1 VTHRQ
6 AVITMLLVT
15 LLWST
20 AAVVT
25 RQLEAAR
32 GFEMTF
38 WRSAVTLLVLGVVL
52 AAQRG
57 GAAVLR
63 EVRAGGRPLWVSGL
77 MWCVMFTCFMMALTL
92 TTAANVLI
100 TMSMA
105 PLFTALL
112 AHFMLGHVVARR
124 TWVAIALAGIGI
136 VWMYAAGF
144 DGDPRHLLGTAVA
157 LCVPIAGAIN
167 WNLSQR
173 VEQRSTTSPSAAKV
187 DLVPAVLI
195 GAAMSTVITLPLSW
209 PLQASNHDIGWLAFL
224 GVFQLA
230 IPCVLAV
237 MAARVLPAP
246 EMSLLSLLEIVFAIA
261 WVWLATDEKPTLA
274 VVAGGSLVLSAL
286 VVSQW
291 LGLREQRGKA
301 GARDAGGDPLLG

>member
-1 VTHRQ
+1 
-6 AVITMLLVT
+6 MLIVT
-15 LLWST
+15 LLWSI

-25 RQLEAAR
+25 RRLEAAR

-38 WRSAVTLLVLGVVL
+38 WRSAATLVVLALVLG
-52 AAQRG
+52 AQRG
-57 GAAVLR
+57 SAVLGQL
-63 EVRAGGRPLWVSGL
+63 RAGGRSLWVSGL

-112 AHFMLGHVVARR
+112 AHFMLGHAVARR
-124 TWVAIALAGIGI
+124 TWVAIAVAGCGI

-157 LCVPIAGAIN
+157 LCVPLAGAIN
-167 WNLSQR
+167 WNVSQR
-173 VEQRSTTSPSAAKV
+173 AGSAV

-195 GAAMSTVITLPLSW
+195 GAALSTAVTLPLSW
-209 PLQASNHDIGWLAFL
+209 PLQASAHDVAWLSLL

-230 IPCVLAV
+230 VPCVLAV
-237 MAARVLPAP
+237 RAARVLPAP

-261 WVWLATDEKPTLA
+261 WVWLATDEQPTVA
-274 VVAGGSLVLSAL
+274 VVAGGTLVLAAL
-286 VVSQW
+286 VVNQ
-291 LGLREQRGKA
+291 LQALRTVSASA
-301 GARDAGGDPLLG
+301 GPVAR

>member
-1 VTHRQ
+1 MTHRR
-6 AVITMLLVT
+6 AVLTMLVVT
-15 LLWST
+15 LLWSI

-38 WRSAVTLLVLGVVL
+38 WRSAFTLLVLAAVL
-52 AAQRG
+52 GAQRG
-57 GAAVLR
+57 AAVISQLL
-63 EVRAGGRPLWVSGL
+63 AGGRTLWVSGL

-105 PLFTALL
+105 PLFTAVL
-112 AHFMLGHVVARR
+112 AHFMLGHAVARR
-124 TWVAIALAGIGI
+124 TWVAIALAGCGV

-144 DGDPRHLLGTAVA
+144 DGNSRHLLGTAVA

-173 VEQRSTTSPSAAKV
+173 AAHSV

-195 GAAMSTVITLPLSW
+195 GAALSTALTLPLSW
-209 PLQASNHDIGWLAFL
+209 PLQASAHDVAWLALL

-237 MAARVLPAP
+237 KAARVLPAP
-246 EMSLLSLLEIVFAIA
+246 EMSLMSLLEIVFAIA
-261 WVWLATDEKPTLA
+261 WVWLATDEKPTVA
-274 VVAGGSLVLSAL
+274 VVLGGTLVLVAL

-291 LGLREQRGKA
+291 LGLREQQYGLKA
-301 GARDAGGDPLLG
+301 SGLG

>member
-1 VTHRQ
+1 
-6 AVITMLLVT
+6 MLFVT

-38 WRSAVTLLVLGVVL
+38 WRSAVTLVVL
-52 AAQRG
+52 AVVLGAQRG
-57 GAAVLR
+57 SAVLGQL
-63 EVRAGGRPLWVSGL
+63 RAGGRALWVSGL

-112 AHFMLGHVVARR
+112 AHFMLGHAVVRR
-124 TWVAIALAGIGI
+124 TWVAIALAGVGI

-144 DGDPRHLLGTAVA
+144 DGNPRHLLGTVVA

-173 VEQRSTTSPSAAKV
+173 VEQRATTQPGGKV

-195 GAAMSTVITLPLSW
+195 GAALSSAITLPLSW

-291 LGLREQRGKA
+291 LSLREQRGKRSVE
-301 GARDAGGDPLLG
+301 GAGGDPLLG

>member
-1 VTHRQ
+1 MTHRI
-6 AVITMLLVT
+6 AVFTMLLVT
-15 LLWST
+15 LLWSI

-25 RQLEAAR
+25 RQLDAAR

-38 WRSAVTLLVLGVVL
+38 WRSAVTLLVLAVVL
-52 AAQRG
+52 GAQR
-57 GAAVLR
+57 GAAVLQQM
-63 EVRAGGRPLWVSGL
+63 RAGGRALWISGL

-105 PLFTALL
+105 PLFTAVL
-112 AHFMLGHVVARR
+112 AHFMLGHAVARR
-124 TWVAIALAGIGI
+124 TWVAIALAGGGI

-144 DGDPRHLLGTAVA
+144 DGNPRHLLGTAVA
-157 LCVPIAGAIN
+157 LCVPVAGAIN

-173 VEQRSTTSPSAAKV
+173 VEQRAEQHEKSQV

-195 GAAMSTVITLPLSW
+195 GAALSTLIALPLSW
-209 PLQASNHDIGWLAFL
+209 PLQASPHDIGWLALL

-261 WVWLATDEKPTLA
+261 WVWLATDEKPTVA
-274 VVAGGSLVLSAL
+274 VVAGGSLVLCAL
-286 VVSQW
+286 VASQW
-291 LGLREQRGKA
+291 LGLREQRGPVPA
-301 GARDAGGDPLLG
+301 TRDRQLLG

>member
-1 VTHRQ
+1 
-6 AVITMLLVT
+6 MLLVT

-38 WRSAVTLLVLGVVL
+38 WRSAVTFLVLSVVL
-52 AAQRG
+52 GAQRG
-57 GAAVLR
+57 SAFLGQL
-63 EVRAGGRPLWVSGL
+63 RAGGRPLWVSGL
-77 MWCVMFTCFMMALTL
+77 MWCVMFTCFMVALAL

-112 AHFMLGHVVARR
+112 ARFMLGHAVARR
-124 TWVAIALAGIGI
+124 TWVAIALAGVGI
-136 VWMYAAGF
+136 VWMYAAAF
-144 DGDPRHLLGTAVA
+144 DGNPRHLLGTAVA
-157 LCVPIAGAIN
+157 LCVPVAGAIN

-173 VEQRSTTSPSAAKV
+173 VEQRATGKV

-195 GAAMSTVITLPLSW
+195 GAALSTLITLPLSW
-209 PLQASNHDIGWLAFL
+209 PLQASGHDIGWLALL

-291 LGLREQRGKA
+291 LGLREQREQRGKRA
-301 GARDAGGDPLLG
+301 GRDTHDAGSDPLLG

>member
-1 VTHRQ
+1 MVLNHRG
-6 AVITMLLVT
+6 AVFTMLGVT
-15 LLWST
+15 LLWSM

-38 WRSAVTLLVLGVVL
+38 WRSATTWGVL
-52 AAQRG
+52 AAVLGMQR
-57 GAAVLR
+57 GAAVLGQLR
-63 EVRAGGRPLWVSGL
+63 TGGRPLWLSGL
-77 MWCVMFTCFMMALTL
+77 MWGVMFTCFMMALAL

-105 PLFTALL
+105 PLFTAVL
-112 AHFMLGHVVARR
+112 AHFMLGHAVARR
-124 TWVAIALAGIGI
+124 TWVAIALAGVGI

-144 DGDPRHLLGTAVA
+144 DGNPRHLLGTAVA
-157 LCVPIAGAIN
+157 LCVPLAGAIN
-167 WNLSQR
+167 WNVSQR
-173 VEQRSTTSPSAAKV
+173 AAGKV

-195 GAAMSTVITLPLSW
+195 GAALSTLVALPLSW
-209 PLQASNHDIGWLAFL
+209 PLQASTHDVAWLALL

-261 WVWLATDEKPTLA
+261 WVWLATDEKPTAA
-274 VVAGGSLVLSAL
+274 VVLGGSLVLLAL

-291 LGLREQRGKA
+291 LGLRDARGIR
-301 GARDAGGDPLLG
+301 GVIREPPLG

>member
-1 VTHRQ
+1 
-6 AVITMLLVT
+6 MLLVT
-15 LLWST
+15 LLWSI

-25 RQLEAAR
+25 RRLEAAR

-38 WRSAVTLLVLGVVL
+38 WRSAVTLVVLAVVLGV
-52 AAQRG
+52 QRG
-57 GAAVLR
+57 SVVVAQLR
-63 EVRAGGRPLWVSGL
+63 SGGRTLWASGL

-105 PLFTALL
+105 PLFTAVL
-112 AHFMLGHVVARR
+112 AHFTLGHAVAPR
-124 TWVAIALAGIGI
+124 TWVAIAAAGCGI

-144 DGDPRHLLGTAVA
+144 EGNPRHLVGTAVA
-157 LCVPIAGAIN
+157 LCVPLAGAIN
-167 WNLSQR
+167 WNVSQR
-173 VEQRSTTSPSAAKV
+173 ARGSV

-195 GAAMSTVITLPLSW
+195 GAALSAAITLPLSW
-209 PLQASNHDIGWLAFL
+209 PLQASMHDVAWLALL

-237 MAARVLPAP
+237 RAARVLPAP

-261 WVWLATDEKPTLA
+261 WVWLATDEKPTTA
-274 VVAGGSLVLSAL
+274 VVLGGLLVLSSLVANQLLAL
-286 VVSQW
+286 RTQAAA
-291 LGLREQRGKA
+291 A
-301 GARDAGGDPLLG
+301 GQGFP

>member
-1 VTHRQ
+1 MTHRG
-6 AVITMLLVT
+6 AVFTMLLVT
-15 LLWST
+15 LLWSM

-25 RQLEAAR
+25 RQVESAR

-38 WRSAVTLLVLGVVL
+38 WRSAFTLLVLAIVL
-52 AAQRG
+52 GAQRG
-57 GAAVLR
+57 GAVLGQL
-63 EVRAGGRPLWVSGL
+63 RAGGRPLWLSGL
-77 MWCVMFTCFMMALTL
+77 MWCVMFTCFMLALAL

-112 AHFMLGHVVARR
+112 AHFMLGQAVARR
-124 TWVAIALAGIGI
+124 TWMAIALAGIGI

-144 DGDPRHLLGTAVA
+144 DGDPRHLIGTAVA
-157 LCVPIAGAIN
+157 LCVPVAGAIN

-173 VEQRSTTSPSAAKV
+173 VEQRAEQHEKAKV

-195 GAAMSTVITLPLSW
+195 GAALSVLITLPLSW
-209 PLQASNHDIGWLAFL
+209 PLQASHHDIRWLALL

-261 WVWLATDEKPTLA
+261 WVWLATDEKPTVA
-274 VVAGGSLVLSAL
+274 VVLGGSLVLSAL

-291 LGLREQRGKA
+291 LGLREQRGRREQGK
-301 GARDAGGDPLLG
+301 GGGEADPLLG

>member
-1 VTHRQ
+1 MVLNHRS
-6 AVITMLLVT
+6 AVFTMLLVT
-15 LLWST
+15 LLWSI

-25 RQLEAAR
+25 RQLDAAR

-38 WRSAVTLLVLGVVL
+38 WRSAVTLVVLTLVLGI
-52 AAQRG
+52 QRG
-57 GAAVLR
+57 GAMLGQLQ
-63 EVRAGGRPLWVSGL
+63 AGGKALWLSGL
-77 MWCVMFTCFMMALTL
+77 MWCVMFTCFMVALAL

-112 AHFMLGHVVARR
+112 AHFMLGHAVARR
-124 TWVAIALAGIGI
+124 TWVAIALAGVGI

-144 DGDPRHLLGTAVA
+144 DGNPRHLLGTAVA
-157 LCVPIAGAIN
+157 LCVPVAGAIN

-173 VEQRSTTSPSAAKV
+173 VEQRAAGKV

-195 GAAMSTVITLPLSW
+195 GAALSTLITLPLSW
-209 PLQASNHDIGWLAFL
+209 PLQASPHDIAWLALL

-237 MAARVLPAP
+237 LAARVLPAP

-261 WVWLATDEKPTLA
+261 WVWLATDEKPTAA
-274 VVAGGSLVLSAL
+274 VVLGGSLVLGAL
-286 VVSQW
+286 LASQW
-291 LGLREQRGKA
+291 LGLREQQRGPVSA
-301 GARDAGGDPLLG
+301 ARDQQLLG

>member
-1 VTHRQ
+1 
-6 AVITMLLVT
+6 MLLVT

-38 WRSAVTLLVLGVVL
+38 WRSAVTLVVLGVVL
-52 AAQRG
+52 CAQRG

-63 EVRAGGRPLWVSGL
+63 EVRGGGWPLWVSGL
-77 MWCVMFTCFMMALTL
+77 MWCVMFTCFMVALAL

-112 AHFMLGHVVARR
+112 AHFMLGHAVARR

-136 VWMYAAGF
+136 VWMYAAAF
-144 DGDPRHLLGTAVA
+144 DGNPRHLLGTAVA

-173 VEQRSTTSPSAAKV
+173 VEQRASTPQSGKV

-195 GAAMSTVITLPLSW
+195 GAALSTVITLPLSW
-209 PLQASNHDIGWLAFL
+209 PLQASGHDIGLLAGL

-237 MAARVLPAP
+237 IAARVLPAP

-286 VVSQW
+286 VVTQW
-291 LGLREQRGKA
+291 LGLREQSGRA
-301 GARDAGGDPLLG
+301 AARDAGGGPLLG

>member
-1 VTHRQ
+1 
-6 AVITMLLVT
+6 MLLVT

-38 WRSAVTLLVLGVVL
+38 WRSAVTFLVLSVVL
-52 AAQRG
+52 GAQRG
-57 GAAVLR
+57 SAFLGQL
-63 EVRAGGRPLWVSGL
+63 RAGGRPLWVSGL
-77 MWCVMFTCFMMALTL
+77 MWCVMFTCFMVALAL

-112 AHFMLGHVVARR
+112 ARFMLGHAVARR
-124 TWVAIALAGIGI
+124 TWVAIALAGVGI
-136 VWMYAAGF
+136 VWMYAAAF
-144 DGDPRHLLGTAVA
+144 DGNPRHLLGTAVA
-157 LCVPIAGAIN
+157 LCVPVAGAIN

-173 VEQRSTTSPSAAKV
+173 VEQRATGKV

-195 GAAMSTVITLPLSW
+195 GAALSTLITLPLSW
-209 PLQASNHDIGWLAFL
+209 PLQASDHDIGWLALL

-291 LGLREQRGKA
+291 LGLREQREQRGKRA
-301 GARDAGGDPLLG
+301 GRDTHDAGSDPLLG

>member
-1 VTHRQ
+1 
-6 AVITMLLVT
+6 MLLVT

-38 WRSAVTLLVLGVVL
+38 WRSAVTFLVLSVVL
-52 AAQRG
+52 GAQRG
-57 GAAVLR
+57 SAFLGQL
-63 EVRAGGRPLWVSGL
+63 RAGGRPLWVSGL
-77 MWCVMFTCFMMALTL
+77 MWCVMFTCFMVALAL

-112 AHFMLGHVVARR
+112 ARFMLGHAVARR
-124 TWVAIALAGIGI
+124 TWVAIALAGVGI
-136 VWMYAAGF
+136 VWMYAAAF
-144 DGDPRHLLGTAVA
+144 DGNPRHLLGTAVA
-157 LCVPIAGAIN
+157 LCVPVAGAIN

-173 VEQRSTTSPSAAKV
+173 VEQRATGKV

-195 GAAMSTVITLPLSW
+195 GAALSTLITLPLSW
-209 PLQASNHDIGWLAFL
+209 PLQASNHDIGWLALL

-274 VVAGGSLVLSAL
+274 VVAGGSLVLTAL

-291 LGLREQRGKA
+291 LGLREQREQRGKQ
-301 GARDAGGDPLLG
+301 GGRDTHDAGSDPLLG

>member
-1 VTHRQ
+1 
-6 AVITMLLVT
+6 MLLVT

-38 WRSAVTLLVLGVVL
+38 WRSAVTFLVLSVVL
-52 AAQRG
+52 GAQRG
-57 GAAVLR
+57 SAFLGQL
-63 EVRAGGRPLWVSGL
+63 RAGGRPLWVSGL
-77 MWCVMFTCFMMALTL
+77 MWCVMFTCFMVALAL

-112 AHFMLGHVVARR
+112 ARFMLGHAVARR
-124 TWVAIALAGIGI
+124 TWVAIALAGVGI
-136 VWMYAAGF
+136 VWMYAAAF
-144 DGDPRHLLGTAVA
+144 DGNPRHLLGTAVA
-157 LCVPIAGAIN
+157 LCVPVAGAIN

-173 VEQRSTTSPSAAKV
+173 VEQRATGKV

-195 GAAMSTVITLPLSW
+195 GAALSTLITLPLSW
-209 PLQASNHDIGWLAFL
+209 PLQASNHDIGWLALL

-291 LGLREQRGKA
+291 LGLREQREQRGKR
-301 GARDAGGDPLLG
+301 GARDTHDAESDPLLG

>member
-1 VTHRQ
+1 
-6 AVITMLLVT
+6 MLLVT

-38 WRSAVTLLVLGVVL
+38 WRSAVTLLVLSVVL
-52 AAQRG
+52 GAQRG
-57 GAAVLR
+57 SAFLGQLR
-63 EVRAGGRPLWVSGL
+63 SGGRPLWVSGL
-77 MWCVMFTCFMMALTL
+77 MWCVMFTCFMVALAL

-112 AHFMLGHVVARR
+112 ARFMLGHAVARR
-124 TWVAIALAGIGI
+124 TWVAIALAGVGI
-136 VWMYAAGF
+136 VWMYAAAF
-144 DGDPRHLLGTAVA
+144 DGNPRHLLGTAVA
-157 LCVPIAGAIN
+157 LCVPVAGAIN

-173 VEQRSTTSPSAAKV
+173 VEQRATGKV

-195 GAAMSTVITLPLSW
+195 GAALSTLITLPLSW
-209 PLQASNHDIGWLAFL
+209 PLQASGHDIGWLALL

-291 LGLREQRGKA
+291 LVLREQREQRGKRA
-301 GARDAGGDPLLG
+301 GRDTHDAGSDPLLG

>member
-1 VTHRQ
+1 
-6 AVITMLLVT
+6 MLLVT

-38 WRSAVTLLVLGVVL
+38 WRSAVTLVVL
-52 AAQRG
+52 AVVLGAQR
-57 GAAVLR
+57 GAAVLGQL
-63 EVRAGGRPLWVSGL
+63 RAGGRALWVSGL
-77 MWCVMFTCFMMALTL
+77 MWCVMFTCFMMALTF

-112 AHFMLGHVVARR
+112 AHFMLGHPVARS

-173 VEQRSTTSPSAAKV
+173 VEQRATSQAGGKV

-195 GAAMSTVITLPLSW
+195 GAALSSAITLPLSW
-209 PLQASNHDIGWLAFL
+209 PLQASGHDIGLLAGL

-274 VVAGGSLVLSAL
+274 VVAGGSLVLGAL

-291 LGLREQRGKA
+291 LSLREQRGKG
-301 GARDAGGDPLLG
+301 GADGDPVLSRGH

>member
-1 VTHRQ
+1 
-6 AVITMLLVT
+6 MLLVT

-38 WRSAVTLLVLGVVL
+38 WRSAVTFLVLSVVL
-52 AAQRG
+52 GAQRG
-57 GAAVLR
+57 SAFLGQL
-63 EVRAGGRPLWVSGL
+63 RAGGRPLWVSGL
-77 MWCVMFTCFMMALTL
+77 MWCVMFTCFMVALAL

-112 AHFMLGHVVARR
+112 ARFMLGHAVARR
-124 TWVAIALAGIGI
+124 TWVAIALAGVGI
-136 VWMYAAGF
+136 VWMYAAAF
-144 DGDPRHLLGTAVA
+144 DGNPRHLLGTAVA
-157 LCVPIAGAIN
+157 LCVPVAGAIN

-173 VEQRSTTSPSAAKV
+173 VEQRATGKV

-195 GAAMSTVITLPLSW
+195 GAALSTLITLPLSW
-209 PLQASNHDIGWLAFL
+209 PLQASGHDIGWLALL

-291 LGLREQRGKA
+291 LVLREQREQRGKRA
-301 GARDAGGDPLLG
+301 GRDTHDAGSDPLLG

>member
-1 VTHRQ
+1 
-6 AVITMLLVT
+6 MLLVT

-38 WRSAVTLLVLGVVL
+38 WRSAVTMVVL
-52 AAQRG
+52 AVVLGAQRG

-112 AHFMLGHVVARR
+112 AHFMLGHAVARR
-124 TWVAIALAGIGI
+124 TWVAIALAGVGI

-144 DGDPRHLLGTAVA
+144 DGNPRHLLGTGVA

-173 VEQRSTTSPSAAKV
+173 VEQRATTQPGGKV

-195 GAAMSTVITLPLSW
+195 GAALSSAITLPLSW

-274 VVAGGSLVLSAL
+274 VVAGGSLVLGAL

-291 LGLREQRGKA
+291 LGLREQRGKRRA
-301 GARDAGGDPLLG
+301 DSAGGDPLLG

>member
-1 VTHRQ
+1 
-6 AVITMLLVT
+6 MLLVT

-38 WRSAVTLLVLGVVL
+38 WRSAVTLLVLATVLGV
-52 AAQRG
+52 QRG
-57 GAAVLR
+57 GAAMFR
-63 EVRAGGRPLWVSGL
+63 ELRAGGRPLWVSGL
-77 MWCVMFTCFMMALTL
+77 MWCVMFTCFMVALTL

-112 AHFMLGHVVARR
+112 AHFMLGHPVARR

-136 VWMYAAGF
+136 VWMYAAAF
-144 DGDPRHLLGTAVA
+144 DGNPRHLLGTAVA
-157 LCVPIAGAIN
+157 LCVPLAGAIN

-173 VEQRSTTSPSAAKV
+173 VEQRTAAAKV

-195 GAAMSTVITLPLSW
+195 GAALSTLITLPLSW
-209 PLQASNHDIGWLAFL
+209 PLQASNHDIGLLAFL

-286 VVSQW
+286 VASQW
-291 LGLREQRGKA
+291 LGLREQRGKV
-301 GARDAGGDPLLG
+301 GAKGAGGDPLLG

>member
-1 VTHRQ
+1 
-6 AVITMLLVT
+6 MLLVT

-38 WRSAVTLLVLGVVL
+38 WRSAVTFLVLAVVL
-52 AAQRG
+52 GAQRG
-57 GAAVLR
+57 SAFLGQL
-63 EVRAGGRPLWVSGL
+63 RAGGRPLWVSGL
-77 MWCVMFTCFMMALTL
+77 MWCVMFTCFMMALAL

-112 AHFMLGHVVARR
+112 ARFMLGHAVARR
-124 TWVAIALAGIGI
+124 TWVAIALAGVGI
-136 VWMYAAGF
+136 VWMYAAAF
-144 DGDPRHLLGTAVA
+144 DGNPRHLLGTAVA
-157 LCVPIAGAIN
+157 LCVPVAGAIN

-173 VEQRSTTSPSAAKV
+173 VEQRATGKV

-195 GAAMSTVITLPLSW
+195 GAALSTLITLPLSW
-209 PLQASNHDIGWLAFL
+209 PLQASNHDIGWLALL

-274 VVAGGSLVLSAL
+274 VVAGGSLVLTAL

-291 LGLREQRGKA
+291 LGLREQREQRGKRA
-301 GARDAGGDPLLG
+301 GRDTHDAGSDPLLG

>member
-1 VTHRQ
+1 MVLTHRG
-6 AVITMLLVT
+6 AVFTMLLVT
-15 LLWST
+15 LLWSM

-38 WRSAVTLLVLGVVL
+38 WRSAATLVVLGVVL
-52 AAQRG
+52 GGQRG
-57 GAAVLR
+57 VAVIAELR
-63 EVRAGGRPLWVSGL
+63 SGGRALWLSGL
-77 MWCVMFTCFMMALTL
+77 MGCVMFTCFMLALAL

-100 TMSMA
+100 TMSLA
-105 PLFTALL
+105 PLFTAVL
-112 AHFMLGHVVARR
+112 AHFMLGHAVARR

-144 DGDPRHLLGTAVA
+144 DGKPRHLLGTAVA
-157 LCVPIAGAIN
+157 LCVPLAGAIN
-167 WNLSQR
+167 WNVSQR
-173 VEQRSTTSPSAAKV
+173 AAGKV

-195 GAAMSTVITLPLSW
+195 GAALSTLVALPLSW
-209 PLQASNHDIGWLAFL
+209 PLQASMHDVAWLALL

-261 WVWLATDEKPTLA
+261 WVWLATDEKPTAA
-274 VVAGGSLVLSAL
+274 VVLGGSLVLLAL
-286 VVSQW
+286 AVSQW
-291 LGLREQRGKA
+291 LGLRDARGVRGVIRA
-301 GARDAGGDPLLG
+301 PPPG